1 MSRYLEI
8 LAWFFLANI
17 LIVMIVLLI
26 SNEPGGLVPGSILA
40 ALAWLIVER
49 LDRERKEREE
59 A

>member
-1 MSRYLEI
+1 MTT
-8 LAWFFLANI
+8 A